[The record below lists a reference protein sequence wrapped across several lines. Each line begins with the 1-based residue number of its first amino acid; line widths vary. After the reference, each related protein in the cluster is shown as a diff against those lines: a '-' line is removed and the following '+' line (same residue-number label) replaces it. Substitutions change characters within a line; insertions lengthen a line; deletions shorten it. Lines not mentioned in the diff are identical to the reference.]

1 MVDYRPIAG
10 GGGDRGIEVPYRGFQ
25 RRRLKPERCREGSK
39 GVGPDRRQRRR
50 QGAAEASRIHD
61 QIGDLARAVG
71 DARAPSG
78 EMRLARILALV
89 VKSCAVAVDD
99 DAVWNS
105 GDAGDDAAVELWSA
119 RVDRNHVAA

>member
-1 MVDYRPIAG
+1 MFDHRPIAG
-10 GGGDRGIEVPYRGFQ
+10 GSDRGIEVPYRGFQ
-25 RRRLKPERCREGSK
+25 RRWLKPKRYREGCD

-78 EMRLARILALV
+78 EMRLARLLALV
-89 VKSCAVAVDD
+89 VESCAVAVDD
-99 DAVWNS
+99 DAVGNP
-105 GDAGDDAAVELWSA
+105 GDAGDDTAVEL
-119 RVDRNHVAA
+119 